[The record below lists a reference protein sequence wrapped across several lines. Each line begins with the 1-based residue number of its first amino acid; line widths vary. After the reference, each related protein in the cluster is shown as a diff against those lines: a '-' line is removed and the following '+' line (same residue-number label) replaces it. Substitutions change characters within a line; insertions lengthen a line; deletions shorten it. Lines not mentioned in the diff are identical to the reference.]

1 MIGIYKITNTVDNT
15 SYIGK
20 SKDLKTRLRKHKYRL
35 NHGIH
40 HNKFLQRAWDKYG
53 TEFFVFEI
61 LEECEIEELD
71 IRETYY
77 IYTYNSF
84 HKGFNMSVGG
94 EGCPGYKHSQE
105 VKSDMQAR
113 NRGKKNPYS
122 RKVACGGQIFDTM
135 RDCANYYNINEK
147 TMQKWL
153 SGYRNTREEFKS
165 MRLRY
170 LE

>member
-1 MIGIYKITNTVDNT
+1 MEILQLEYDMRFI
-15 SYIGK
+15 
-20 SKDLKTRLRKHKYRL
+20 KHKYRL

-53 TEFFVFEI
+53 AEFFVFEI

-113 NRGKKNPYS
+113 NRGKKNPYF

-153 SGYRNTREEFKS
+153 SGYRKTREEFKS